1 MAVRYLRPERNQP
14 SWEFV
19 DLEGLLAADHKARVV
34 WAYVA
39 GLELTELFQ
48 RIKTV
53 DGGPGR
59 PPPDPRVLLALWLY
73 ATLEGVGSARQL
85 DRLCQSDL
93 AYRWLCGGVPV
104 NYHGLSDFRV
114 EHAAVLDR
122 LLRESVTAL
131 ITEGVVT
138 LDEIAIDGTKVK
150 ASAGRGSFRRSARL
164 ATIEAAARELVET
177 LKAEVATDPAASET
191 RRQAA
196 RRRAA
201 EDVAARAAAARRA
214 LDKLRAERA
223 ASAKTHKQAETKK
236 NEPRASRTD
245 PDARLMRFAD
255 GAVRAGYNV
264 QLAVLPQ
271 SGIIVTT
278 AVTDRRN
285 DAGLAGPM
293 TEQVRTNF
301 GITPQRV
308 LADTHYATQQDIV
321 SLSAAGIEVYAPVA
335 PDKAT
340 ATPASQRK
348 RAQRRDAEPEAIK
361 TWRARM
367 AGEAGKLVYK
377 RRARIETVNGILK
390 GRGLGVLQVRSMAK
404 VACVVLLQALAHNLW
419 RGHCL
424 RQAAA

>member
-14 SWEFV
+14 GWELV
-19 DLEGLLAADHKARVV
+19 DLDGLLAADHRARIV
-34 WAYVA
+34 WAYVE
-39 GLELTELFQ
+39 GLELNALFEP
-48 RIKTV
+48 IKTV
-53 DGGPGR
+53 AGGPGR

-73 ATLEGVGSARQL
+73 ATLDRVGSARQL
-85 DRLCQSDL
+85 DRLCDSEL

-150 ASAGRGSFRRSARL
+150 ASAGRGSFRRAARL

-177 LKAEVATDPAASET
+177 LKAEVAADPAASET
-191 RRQAA
+191 RRRAA

-201 EDVAARAAAARRA
+201 EDVAARAAAARQA
-214 LDKLRAERA
+214 LDRLRVERAEA
-223 ASAKTHKQAETKK
+223 ARTHQQAAAAKA
-236 NEPRASRTD
+236 EPRASRTD

-264 QLAVLPQ
+264 QLAVLPE
-271 SGIIVTT
+271 SGIILATT
-278 AVTDRRN
+278 VTDRRN

-293 TEQVRTNF
+293 IEQVRARF
-301 GITPQRV
+301 GVTPKRV

-321 SLSAAGIEVYAPVA
+321 DLSAAGIEVYAPTP
-335 PDKAT
+335 PDRAT
-340 ATPASQRK
+340 ASAASQRK

-367 AGEAGKLVYK
+367 AGAAGQLVYR
-377 RRARIETVNGILK
+377 RRARIETVNAILK
-390 GRGLGVLQVRSMAK
+390 GRGLGVLQVRSLAK
-404 VACVVLLQALAHNLW
+404 VAGVVLLQALAHNLW

>member
-1 MAVRYLRPERNQP
+1 M
-14 SWEFV
+14 
-19 DLEGLLAADHKARVV
+19 
-34 WAYVA
+34 
-39 GLELTELFQ
+39 
-48 RIKTV
+48 
-53 DGGPGR
+53 
-59 PPPDPRVLLALWLY
+59 
-73 ATLEGVGSARQL
+73 
-85 DRLCQSDL
+85 
-93 AYRWLCGGVPV
+93 
-104 NYHGLSDFRV
+104 
-114 EHAAVLDR
+114 
-122 LLRESVTAL
+122 

-196 RRRAA
+196 RRRPLRRCGACRGSTSGTGQ
-201 EDVAARAAAARRA
+201 VACGTGRERQDPQAGGNQE
-214 LDKLRAERA
+214 ERA
-223 ASAKTHKQAETKK
+223 AGQPH
-236 NEPRASRTD
+236 D

-321 SLSAAGIEVYAPVA
+321 SLSAAGIEVYHRSRPTRRRPLRRVA
-335 PDKAT
+335 
-340 ATPASQRK
+340 
-348 RAQRRDAEPEAIK
+348 
-361 TWRARM
+361 RAR
-367 AGEAGKLVYK
+367 ATTG
-377 RRARIETVNGILK
+377 RRARGDQDMARAD
-390 GRGLGVLQVRSMAK
+390 GRGG
-404 VACVVLLQALAHNLW
+404 
-419 RGHCL
+419 
-424 RQAAA
+424 RQAGV

>member
-138 LDEIAIDGTKVK
+138 LTRSRLMALKLK
-150 ASAGRGSFRRSARL
+150 SALAAARSAGRPGWRRS
-164 ATIEAAARELVET
+164 
-177 LKAEVATDPAASET
+177 
-191 RRQAA
+191 
-196 RRRAA
+196 
-201 EDVAARAAAARRA
+201 
-214 LDKLRAERA
+214 KL
-223 ASAKTHKQAETKK
+223 
-236 NEPRASRTD
+236 PRASWW
-245 PDARLMRFAD
+245 
-255 GAVRAGYNV
+255 
-264 QLAVLPQ
+264 
-271 SGIIVTT
+271 
-278 AVTDRRN
+278 RR
-285 DAGLAGPM
+285 
-293 TEQVRTNF
+293 
-301 GITPQRV
+301 
-308 LADTHYATQQDIV
+308 
-321 SLSAAGIEVYAPVA
+321 
-335 PDKAT
+335 
-340 ATPASQRK
+340 
-348 RAQRRDAEPEAIK
+348 
-361 TWRARM
+361 
-367 AGEAGKLVYK
+367 
-377 RRARIETVNGILK
+377 
-390 GRGLGVLQVRSMAK
+390 
-404 VACVVLLQALAHNLW
+404 
-419 RGHCL
+419 
-424 RQAAA
+424 